1 VHADFHEMGPNNS
14 YYFSPAARPFHADV
28 TPFQRKFQNTIGEYN
43 EKTFG
48 KNNWLYFTREVYDL
62 FARPTAIPGP
72 PSMGLSA

>member
-1 VHADFHEMGPNNS
+1 MHADFHEMGPNNS